1 MMIRP
6 TSWPTMFSS
15 EFYDGRFKTRIQIQR
30 KPRYIIYNKVI
41 GYMHIF
47 QCSHGWHAH
56 MRLSDDDIMS

>member
-1 MMIRP
+1 
-6 TSWPTMFSS
+6 MFSS
-15 EFYDGRFKTRIQIQR
+15 EFYDGRLKTRIQFQR